1 MIHPNY
7 KTVPKKESLE
17 KCLICVFTNSFE
29 TYRKFFWLFLYMAV
43 NDHDFILQFFVCVWD
58 HLLSDCHSSDL
69 QS

>member
-29 TYRKFFWLFLYMAV
+29 TYRKFFGFSVYVV
-43 NDHDFILQFFVCVWD
+43 NDHDFYIAIFCVCVGPCKY
-58 HLLSDCHSSDL
+58 LPL
-69 QS
+69 